1 MIKPSWGSKRTCP
14 CGNGVRFYDLNKKE
28 IECPSC
34 GENINVEQLSISTL
48 ENNLRKK
55 SQTQIIAEK
64 DVKPDKTIP
73 SNKDAKTDVEI
84 ADKDTK
90 IEVEEITGEKI
101 SNKKKKKKKK
111 KTNNFFLFMF
121 LF

>member
-1 MIKPSWGSKRTCP
+1 MVKASWGSKRTCP

-55 SQTQIIAEK
+55 SQTQVIEEK
-64 DVKPDKTIP
+64 KVVKDKKNVS
-73 SNKDAKTDVEI
+73 SNKGQDVEV
-84 ADKDTK
+84 ADEDTK

-101 SNKKKKKKKK
+101 NKIKSEEKKEE
-111 KTNNFFLFMF
+111 
-121 LF
+121 

>member
-1 MIKPSWGSKRTCP
+1 MVKASWGSKRTCP

-55 SQTQIIAEK
+55 SQTQVIEEK
-64 DVKPDKTIP
+64 KVVKDKKNVS
-73 SNKDAKTDVEI
+73 SNKDQDVEI
-84 ADKDTK
+84 DDGDTK

-101 SNKKKKKKKK
+101 NKVKSEEKKEE
-111 KTNNFFLFMF
+111 
-121 LF
+121 

>member
-1 MIKPSWGSKRTCP
+1 MVKASWGSKRTCP

-55 SQTQIIAEK
+55 SQTQVIEEK
-64 DVKPDKTIP
+64 NVVKDKKNVS
-73 SNKDAKTDVEI
+73 SNKGQDVEI
-84 ADKDTK
+84 ADEYTK

-101 SNKKKKKKKK
+101 NKVKSEEKKEE
-111 KTNNFFLFMF
+111 
-121 LF
+121 

>member
-1 MIKPSWGSKRTCP
+1 MVKASWGSKRTCP

-55 SQTQIIAEK
+55 SQTQVIEEK
-64 DVKPDKTIP
+64 NVVKDKKNVS
-73 SNKDAKTDVEI
+73 SNKGQDVEI
-84 ADKDTK
+84 ADEDTK

-101 SNKKKKKKKK
+101 SKKKEKSEEEKED
-111 KTNNFFLFMF
+111 
-121 LF
+121 

>member
-1 MIKPSWGSKRTCP
+1 MVKASWGSKRTCP

-55 SQTQIIAEK
+55 SQTQVIEEK
-64 DVKPDKTIP
+64 NVVKDKKNVS
-73 SNKDAKTDVEI
+73 SNKGQDVEV
-84 ADKDTK
+84 ADEDTK

-101 SNKKKKKKKK
+101 NKVKSEEKKEE
-111 KTNNFFLFMF
+111 
-121 LF
+121 

>member
-1 MIKPSWGSKRTCP
+1 MIKPSWGNKRTCP

-55 SQTQIIAEK
+55 SQSQIIEENK
-64 DVKPDKTIP
+64 VVLKKKVSDKNT
-73 SNKDAKTDVEI
+73 VEI
-84 ADKDTK
+84 SDAEPR

-101 SNKKKKKKKK
+101 SKKKEKSEEEKED
-111 KTNNFFLFMF
+111 
-121 LF
+121 

>member
-1 MIKPSWGSKRTCP
+1 MVKASWGSKRTCP

-55 SQTQIIAEK
+55 SQTLVIEEK
-64 DVKPDKTIP
+64 KVVKDKKTVS
-73 SNKDAKTDVEI
+73 SNKDPDIEITDE
-84 ADKDTK
+84 DTK

-101 SNKKKKKKKK
+101 NKVKSEEKKEE
-111 KTNNFFLFMF
+111 
-121 LF
+121 

>member
-1 MIKPSWGSKRTCP
+1 MVKASWGSKRTCP

-55 SQTQIIAEK
+55 SQTQIIEEK
-64 DVKPDKTIP
+64 RIKVDKKPPK
-73 SNKDAKTDVEI
+73 KKGTDVEI
-84 ADKDTK
+84 ADEDTK
-90 IEVEEITGEKI
+90 IDIPEITGEKI
-101 SNKKKKKKKK
+101 NKI
-111 KTNNFFLFMF
+111 KTKEKEED
-121 LF
+121 

>member
-1 MIKPSWGSKRTCP
+1 MVKASWGSKRTCP

-55 SQTQIIAEK
+55 SQTQVIEEK
-64 DVKPDKTIP
+64 KVVKDKKKVS
-73 SNKDAKTDVEI
+73 SNKGLDVEI
-84 ADKDTK
+84 ADEDTK

-101 SNKKKKKKKK
+101 NKVKSEEKKEE
-111 KTNNFFLFMF
+111 
-121 LF
+121 

>member
-1 MIKPSWGSKRTCP
+1 MIKASWGSKRTCP

-73 SNKDAKTDVEI
+73 SKKDAKTDVEI
-84 ADKDTK
+84 PDEDTK

-101 SNKKKKKKKK
+101 SNKKKKEEKKED
-111 KTNNFFLFMF
+111 
-121 LF
+121 